1 MFADPNVPYMLAR
14 PDYYIQQNSVIT
26 SGENEISVQNQIKK
40 KYISTK
46 LQRTLEEKF
55 QTTGITILKKMKK

>member
-40 KYISTK
+40 NIFPLNYK
-46 LQRTLEEKF
+46 EP
-55 QTTGITILKKMKK
+55 